1 MNFDYVIKLDM
12 SLEQAW
18 ETLMDIERIA
28 PCMPGA
34 TIESH
39 DGDDYV
45 GRLKV
50 KLGPME
56 MTYRGNIHFVERDD
70 AAKTALIDAAAKEIK
85 GRGAAKTQVSLRGAA
100 VDQGSEITLSSEF
113 TVSGK
118 AAQFGR
124 GVMEEV
130 GEKLM
135 GDFATRLAA
144 QVTADA
150 GAAAPDDD
158 APLTAALPSKSSD
171 PDPIEQQP
179 VPVSESASQN
189 TAVHT
194 STENEALDI
203 GGAAMWPVLR
213 RLAIPAVVI
222 AIVAAIY
229 LSL

>member
-1 MNFDYVIKLDM
+1 MNFDYVIKLD
-12 SLEQAW
+12 LPLDQAW

-39 DGDDYV
+39 DGDDYT

-70 AAKTALIDAAAKEIK
+70 TAKTALVDAAAKEIK
-85 GRGAAKTQVSLRGAA
+85 GRGAAKTQVSLRGAE
-100 VDQGSEITLSSEF
+100 VGKGSEITLSSDF

-135 GDFATRLAA
+135 GDFATRLTA

-150 GAAAPDDD
+150 GIASTDTSAATTPDPADESST
-158 APLTAALPSKSSD
+158 PLTQA
-171 PDPIEQQP
+171 Q
-179 VPVSESASQN
+179 ESTTDTDA
-189 TAVHT
+189 T
-194 STENEALDI
+194 SENEALDI
-203 GGAAMWPVLR
+203 GDAAMWPVLK
-213 RLAIPAVVI
+213 RLTVPAIVA

-229 LSL
+229 FSL

>member
-1 MNFDYVIKLDM
+1 MNFDYVIKLD
-12 SLEQAW
+12 LPLDQAW
-18 ETLMDIERIA
+18 ATLMDIERIA

-39 DGDDYV
+39 DGDDYT

-56 MTYRGNIHFVERDD
+56 MTYHGNIHFVERDD
-70 AAKTALIDAAAKEIK
+70 AAKTALVDAAAKEIK
-85 GRGAAKTQVSLRGAA
+85 GRGAAKTQVSLRGVAT
-100 VDQGSEITLSSEF
+100 DQGSEITLSSEF

-135 GDFATRLAA
+135 GDFAKRLAA
-144 QVTADA
+144 QVTTDA
-150 GAAAPDDD
+150 AQTSPDVNLAAAETVA
-158 APLTAALPSKSSD
+158 APSTSAAPTTASTAA
-171 PDPIEQQP
+171 
-179 VPVSESASQN
+179 A
-189 TAVHT
+189 AT
-194 STENEALDI
+194 SNENEALDI
-203 GGAAMWPVLR
+203 GDAAMLPVLK

-222 AIVAAIY
+222 AVAAAIY
-229 LSL
+229 FSL

>member
-1 MNFDYVIKLDM
+1 MNFEYVIKLDM
-12 SLEQAW
+12 PLEQAW

-34 TIESH
+34 SIESH
-39 DGDDYV
+39 DGDDYT

-56 MTYRGNIHFVERDD
+56 MIYRGNIHFVERDD
-70 AAKTALIDAAAKEIK
+70 VAKAALIDAAAKEIK

-100 VDQGSEITLSSEF
+100 VDNASEITLSSEF
-113 TVSGK
+113 QVSGK

-135 GDFATRLAA
+135 GDFAQRLTAK
-144 QVTADA
+144 VTADA
-150 GAAAPDDD
+150 ETSTQAEDVP
-158 APLTAALPSKSSD
+158 TAANSPD
-171 PDPIEQQP
+171 PDP
-179 VPVSESASQN
+179 
-189 TAVHT
+189 
-194 STENEALDI
+194 STEQPTPVTEPTSPNAQAQIPTDNEALNI
-203 GGAAMWPVLR
+203 GGAAWWPVLK
-213 RLAIPAVVI
+213 RLSIPALVI
-222 AIVAAIY
+222 AIGAAIY